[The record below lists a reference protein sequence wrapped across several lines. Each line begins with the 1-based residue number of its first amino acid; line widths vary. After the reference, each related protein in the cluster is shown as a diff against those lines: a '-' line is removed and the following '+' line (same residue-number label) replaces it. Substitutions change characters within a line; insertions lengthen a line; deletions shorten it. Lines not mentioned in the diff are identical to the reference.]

1 MTSTPTQTEQL
12 FITPEQNY
20 ELFFITPEH
29 IKLLGDAQRANDG
42 AKKANDKN
50 NKSWDDAAQHFVAT
64 IGTEHPT
71 LDDDGNWQKDD
82 DGIVISHKAITA
94 AEFAFLKKPLGEE
107 KENNYHQS
115 VYDWAYKLVCV
126 SILGQEVWDECA
138 KGTDEVP
145 ADMAIKGPKG
155 LGTKTKAEWQ
165 MEKGSRYKKA
175 CLKIQARTIG
185 SPVKSDNKKMQ
196 EALEKAAKLSKDGD
210 IEYTDN
216 ITTAAFDKALAD
228 LNKMIAKA

>member
-1 MTSTPTQTEQL
+1 MSTS
-12 FITPEQNY
+12 ITNT
-20 ELFFITPEH
+20 ELFTITPEH

-50 NKSWDDAAQHFVAT
+50 NKSWDDVAT
-64 IGTEHPT
+64 FFANTIGVDTPT
-71 LDDDGNWQKDD
+71 LDDDANETKDD
-82 DGIVISHKAITA
+82 DGNVITHKVITA
-94 AEFAFLKKPLGEE
+94 KEFAFLKKPLGEE

-175 CLKIQARTIG
+175 LNKIQSRTLG
-185 SPVKSDNKKMQ
+185 APVKSDNKKMQ
-196 EALEKAAKLSKDGD
+196 EALEKAAKLSKEGD

>member
-1 MTSTPTQTEQL
+1 MTSTSTNTEQ
-12 FITPEQNY
+12 FT
-20 ELFFITPEH
+20 ITPEH

-42 AKKANDKN
+42 AKKATDKN
-50 NKSWDDAAQHFVAT
+50 NKSWDNVADFFVAT
-64 IGTEHPT
+64 IGVDTPT
-71 LDDDGNWQKDD
+71 LDDDNNETKDD
-82 DGIVISHKAITA
+82 EGKVITHKVITA
-94 AEFAFLKKPLGEE
+94 KEFAFLKKPLGEE

-175 CLKIQARTIG
+175 LNKIQSRTLG
-185 SPVKSDNKKMQ
+185 APVKSDNKKMQ

>member
-1 MTSTPTQTEQL
+1 MSTST
-12 FITPEQNY
+12 QN

-29 IKLLGDAQRANDG
+29 IKLLGDAQRANDS
-42 AKKANDKN
+42 AKKATDKN
-50 NKSWDDAAQHFVAT
+50 NTAWDDVTELFVNI
-64 IGTEHPT
+64 IGADTPT
-71 LDDDGNWQKDD
+71 LDDDGNETKDD
-82 DGIVISHKAITA
+82 DGNVITHKAITA
-94 AEFAFLKKPLGEE
+94 KEFAFLKKPLGEE
-107 KENNYHQS
+107 RENNYHQS

-126 SILGQEVWDECA
+126 SILSQEVWDACA

-145 ADMAIKGPKG
+145 ADTVIRGPRG

-165 MEKGSRYKKA
+165 MEKGSRYKNA
-175 CLKIQARTIG
+175 CKKIQARTIG

-196 EALEKAAKLSKDGD
+196 EAFEKCAKLSKDGD
-210 IEYTDN
+210 IEYAEN

>member
-1 MTSTPTQTEQL
+1 MSTSTTQT
-12 FITPEQNY
+12 

-42 AKKANDKN
+42 AKKANEKN
-50 NKSWDDAAQHFVAT
+50 ANLWNDAAQHFVAT
-64 IGTEHPT
+64 IGVDTPT
-71 LDDDGNWQKDD
+71 LDNDANETRDDEGK
-82 DGIVISHKAITA
+82 VITHKVITA
-94 AEFAFLKKPLGEE
+94 KEFAFLKKPLGEE

-175 CLKIQARTIG
+175 LNKIQSRTLG
-185 SPVKSDNKKMQ
+185 APVKSDNKKMQ
-196 EALEKAAKLSKDGD
+196 EALEKAAKLSKEGD

-216 ITTAAFDKALAD
+216 ITTAAFDKALAE

>member
-1 MTSTPTQTEQL
+1 MSTSTTQT
-12 FITPEQNY
+12 

-42 AKKANDKN
+42 AKKANEKN
-50 NKSWDDAAQHFVAT
+50 ANLWNDAAQHFVAT
-64 IGTEHPT
+64 IGVDTPT
-71 LDDDGNWQKDD
+71 LDADANETRDDEGK
-82 DGIVISHKAITA
+82 VITHKVITA
-94 AEFAFLKKPLGEE
+94 KEFAFLKKPLGEE

-175 CLKIQARTIG
+175 LNKIQSRTLG
-185 SPVKSDNKKMQ
+185 APVKSDNKKMQ
-196 EALEKAAKLSKDGD
+196 EALEKAAKLSKEGD

-216 ITTAAFDKALAD
+216 ITTAAFDKALAE

>member
-1 MTSTPTQTEQL
+1 MTTETQT
-12 FITPEQNY
+12 

-29 IKLLGDAQRANDG
+29 IKLLGDAQRANDS
-42 AKKANDKN
+42 AKKATDKN
-50 NKSWDDAAQHFVAT
+50 NTAWDDVTELFVNT
-64 IGTEHPT
+64 IGTDTPT
-71 LDDDGNWQKDD
+71 LDDDGNETKDN
-82 DGIVISHKAITA
+82 DGNVITHKAITA

-107 KENNYHQS
+107 RENNYHQS

-126 SILGQEVWDECA
+126 SILSQEVWDACA

-145 ADMAIKGPKG
+145 ADTVIRGPRG

-165 MEKGSRYKKA
+165 MEKGSRYKNA
-175 CLKIQARTIG
+175 CKKIQARTIG

-196 EALEKAAKLSKDGD
+196 EAFEKCAKLSKDGD
-210 IEYTDN
+210 IEYAEN

>member
-1 MTSTPTQTEQL
+1 MTSTSTNTEQ
-12 FITPEQNY
+12 FT
-20 ELFFITPEH
+20 ITPEH

-42 AKKANDKN
+42 AKKATDKN
-50 NKSWDDAAQHFVAT
+50 NKSWDNVADFFVAT
-64 IGTEHPT
+64 IGVDTPT
-71 LDDDGNWQKDD
+71 LDDDNNETKDD
-82 DGIVISHKAITA
+82 EGKVITHKVITA
-94 AEFAFLKKPLGEE
+94 KEFAFLKKPLGEE

-175 CLKIQARTIG
+175 LNKIQSRTLG
-185 SPVKSDNKKMQ
+185 APVKSDNKKMQ
-196 EALEKAAKLSKDGD
+196 EALEKAAKLSKEGD

-216 ITTAAFDKALAD
+216 ITTAAFDKALAE

>member
-1 MTSTPTQTEQL
+1 MTTTSTQT
-12 FITPEQNY
+12 

-29 IKLLGDAQRANDG
+29 IKLLGDAQRANDS
-42 AKKANDKN
+42 AKKATDKN
-50 NKSWDDAAQHFVAT
+50 NTLWDNVTELFVNT
-64 IGTEHPT
+64 IGTDTPT
-71 LDDDGNWQKDD
+71 LDDDGNETKDD
-82 DGIVISHKAITA
+82 DGNTITHKAITA
-94 AEFAFLKKPLGEE
+94 SEFAFLKKPLGEE
-107 KENNYHQS
+107 RENNYHQS

-126 SILGQEVWDECA
+126 SILSQEVWDACA

-175 CLKIQARTIG
+175 CLKVQARTIG

-196 EALEKAAKLSKDGD
+196 EAFEKCAKLSKDGD
-210 IEYTDN
+210 IEYAEN

>member
-1 MTSTPTQTEQL
+1 MSTTSTQT
-12 FITPEQNY
+12 

-29 IKLLGDAQRANDG
+29 IKLLGDAQRANDS
-42 AKKANDKN
+42 AKKATDRN
-50 NKSWDDAAQHFVAT
+50 NTAWDNVAELFVNT
-64 IGTEHPT
+64 IGTEQPT
-71 LDDDGNWQKDD
+71 LDEDGNWLKDE
-82 DGIVISHKAITA
+82 DGNVISHKAITA
-94 AEFAFLKKPLGEE
+94 SEFAFLKKPLGEE
-107 KENNYHQS
+107 RENNYHQS

-126 SILGQEVWDECA
+126 SILSQEVWDACA

-145 ADMAIKGPKG
+145 ADTVIRGPRG

-165 MEKGSRYKKA
+165 MEKGSRYKNA
-175 CLKIQARTIG
+175 CKKIQARTIG

-196 EALEKAAKLSKDGD
+196 EAFEKCAKLSKDGD
-210 IEYTDN
+210 IEYAEN

>member
-1 MTSTPTQTEQL
+1 MSTST
-12 FITPEQNY
+12 QN

-29 IKLLGDAQRANDG
+29 IKLLGDAQRANDS
-42 AKKANDKN
+42 AKKATDKN
-50 NKSWDDAAQHFVAT
+50 NTAWDDVTELFVNT
-64 IGTEHPT
+64 IGVDTPT
-71 LDDDGNWQKDD
+71 LDDDGNETKDD
-82 DGIVISHKAITA
+82 DGNVITHKAITA
-94 AEFAFLKKPLGEE
+94 KEFAFLKKPLGEE
-107 KENNYHQS
+107 RENNYHQS

-126 SILGQEVWDECA
+126 SILSQEVWDACA

-145 ADMAIKGPKG
+145 ADTVIRGPRG

-165 MEKGSRYKKA
+165 MEKGSRYKNA
-175 CLKIQARTIG
+175 CKKIQARTIG

-196 EALEKAAKLSKDGD
+196 EAFEKCAKLSKDGD
-210 IEYTDN
+210 IEYAEN

>member
-1 MTSTPTQTEQL
+1 MSTETQ
-12 FITPEQNY
+12 N

-29 IKLLGDAQRANDG
+29 IKLLGDAQRANDS
-42 AKKANDKN
+42 AKKATNKN
-50 NKSWDDAAQHFVAT
+50 NTAWDDVAT
-64 IGTEHPT
+64 LYVNIIGTDQPT
-71 LDDDGNWQKDD
+71 LDDDGNWLKDD
-82 DGIVISHKAITA
+82 DGNVISHKAITA

-107 KENNYHQS
+107 RANNYHQS
-115 VYDWAYKLVCV
+115 VYDWSYKLVCT

-145 ADMAIKGPKG
+145 ADTVIRGPRG

-165 MEKGSRYKKA
+165 MEKGSRYKNA
-175 CLKIQARTIG
+175 LNKIQARTIG
-185 SPVKSDNKKMQ
+185 TPVKSDNKKMQ

-216 ITTAAFDKALAD
+216 ITTAAFDKALAE

>member
-1 MTSTPTQTEQL
+1 MTTQTQ
-12 FITPEQNY
+12 T

-29 IKLLGDAQRANDG
+29 IKLLGDAQRANDS
-42 AKKANDKN
+42 AKKATDRN
-50 NKSWDDAAQHFVAT
+50 NTAWDDVTELFVST
-64 IGTEHPT
+64 IGTEQPT
-71 LDDDGNWQKDD
+71 LDEDGNWLKDE
-82 DGIVISHKAITA
+82 DGNALSHKAITA
-94 AEFAFLKKPLGEE
+94 SEFAFLKKPLGEE
-107 KENNYHQS
+107 RENNYHQS

-126 SILGQEVWDECA
+126 SILSQEVWDACA

-145 ADMAIKGPKG
+145 ADTVIRGPRG

-165 MEKGSRYKKA
+165 MEKGSRYKNA
-175 CLKIQARTIG
+175 CKKIQARTIG

-210 IEYTDN
+210 IEYAEN

>member
-1 MTSTPTQTEQL
+1 MSTSTTNT
-12 FITPEQNY
+12 
-20 ELFFITPEH
+20 ELFFITPES

-42 AKKANDKN
+42 AKKANEKN
-50 NKSWDDAAQHFVAT
+50 ATLWNDAAQHFVAT
-64 IGTEHPT
+64 IGVDTPT
-71 LDDDGNWQKDD
+71 LDDGVEAKDD
-82 DGIVISHKAITA
+82 DGNVITHKVITA
-94 AEFAFLKKPLGEE
+94 KEFAFLKKPLGEE
-107 KENNYHQS
+107 RENNYHQS

-145 ADMAIKGPKG
+145 QDMAIKGPKG

>member
-1 MTSTPTQTEQL
+1 MSTSTTQT
-12 FITPEQNY
+12 

-42 AKKANDKN
+42 AKKANEKN
-50 NKSWDDAAQHFVAT
+50 ANLWNDAAQHFVAT
-64 IGTEHPT
+64 IGVDTPT
-71 LDDDGNWQKDD
+71 LDGDANETRDDEGK
-82 DGIVISHKAITA
+82 VITHKVITA
-94 AEFAFLKKPLGEE
+94 KEFAFLKKPLGEE

-175 CLKIQARTIG
+175 LNKIQSRTLG
-185 SPVKSDNKKMQ
+185 APVKSDNKKMQ
-196 EALEKAAKLSKDGD
+196 EALEKAAKLSKEGD

-216 ITTAAFDKALAD
+216 ITTAAFDKALAE

>member
-1 MTSTPTQTEQL
+1 MTSTSTNTEQ
-12 FITPEQNY
+12 FT
-20 ELFFITPEH
+20 ITPEH

-42 AKKANDKN
+42 AKKANEKN
-50 NKSWDDAAQHFVAT
+50 ANLWNDAAQHFVAT
-64 IGTEHPT
+64 IGVDTPT
-71 LDDDGNWQKDD
+71 LDGDANETRDDEGK
-82 DGIVISHKAITA
+82 VITHKVITA
-94 AEFAFLKKPLGEE
+94 KEFAFLKKPLGEE
-107 KENNYHQS
+107 RENNYHQS

-145 ADMAIKGPKG
+145 QDMAIKGPKG

-175 CLKIQARTIG
+175 CLKIQARTLG
-185 SPVKSDNKKMQ
+185 APVKSDNKKMQ

>member
-1 MTSTPTQTEQL
+1 MTTETQT
-12 FITPEQNY
+12 

-29 IKLLGDAQRANDG
+29 IKLLDNAQRANDG
-42 AKKANDKN
+42 AKKAANKN
-50 NKSWDDAAQHFVAT
+50 NTAWDDVAALYVNI
-64 IGTEHPT
+64 IGTEQPT
-71 LDDDGNWQKDD
+71 LDDDGNWLKDD
-82 DGIVISHKAITA
+82 DGNVISHKAITA

-107 KENNYHQS
+107 RENNYHQS
-115 VYDWAYKLVCV
+115 VYDWSYKLVCA
-126 SILGQEVWDECA
+126 SILGQDVWDECA

-145 ADMAIKGPKG
+145 ADTVIRGPRG

-165 MEKGSRYKKA
+165 MEKGSRYKNA
-175 CLKIQARTIG
+175 LNKIQARTIG
-185 SPVKSDNKKMQ
+185 TPVKSDNKKMQ

-216 ITTAAFDKALAD
+216 ITTAAFDKALAE

>member
-1 MTSTPTQTEQL
+1 MTLTST
-12 FITPEQNY
+12 QN

-29 IKLLGDAQRANDG
+29 IKLLGDAQRANDS
-42 AKKANDKN
+42 AKKATDKN
-50 NKSWDDAAQHFVAT
+50 NMAWDNVTELFVNT
-64 IGTEHPT
+64 IGTDTPT
-71 LDDDGNWQKDD
+71 LDDDGNWLKDE
-82 DGIVISHKAITA
+82 DGNNVTHKAITA
-94 AEFAFLKKPLGEE
+94 SEFAFLKKPLGEE
-107 KENNYHQS
+107 RENNYHQS

-126 SILGQEVWDECA
+126 SILSQEVWDACA
-138 KGTDEVP
+138 KSTDEVP

-175 CLKIQARTIG
+175 CLKVQARTIG

-196 EALEKAAKLSKDGD
+196 EAFEKCAKLSKDGD
-210 IEYTDN
+210 IEYAEN